1 MSRARHPLPTDL
13 VALFSFDG
21 RVYPNEAKPFDRL
34 GMDERARPLEEAL
47 EQWFSFATGKQT
59 YVNVRG
65 VTIRGLINARPR
77 GKRTAWEVEA
87 LIDADDDKGV
97 VSSLFSRMLYGV
109 GRGGAERVFVRLDAT
124 SGIVR
129 AARDAGFFP
138 YQTQTLY
145 RLSGPSAEGR
155 GRARDVGLRTKSRQ
169 DLHGIFQLYM
179 HAVPANVRAIEG
191 ATFKEWQA
199 ALEPWGGRT
208 KDLVLDEDGAIAAWA
223 RVQSGQTG
231 RLSILSTSRSAGLDE
246 VIAAAVAKLAKS
258 EVLLTLVPEQEL
270 GMAAAFERQGFQ
282 PAGSYLMMA
291 KRLTRTAQELVPETS
306 GAVATN

>member
-1 MSRARHPLPTDL
+1 MSRARYPLPTDL

-34 GMDERARPLEEAL
+34 GLDERARPLEEAL
-47 EQWFSFATGKQT
+47 EQWFFFATGKQT

-65 VTIRGLINARPR
+65 ATIRGLINARPR

-97 VSSLFSRMLYGV
+97 VSSLFSRMLSGI
-109 GRGGAERVFVRLDAT
+109 GKGGAERVFIRLDAR
-124 SGIVR
+124 SAIVH
-129 AARDAGFFP
+129 AAREAGFFA
-138 YQTQTLY
+138 YQPQILY
-145 RLSGPSAEGR
+145 KLTGR
-155 GRARDVGLRTKSRQ
+155 SREKAQEVGLRPKSRQ

-179 HAVPANVRAIEG
+179 HAVPATVRAIEG

-208 KDLVLDEDGAIAAWA
+208 KDLVLEEEGAIAAWA

-231 RLSILSTSRSAGLDE
+231 RLSVLSTSRSASLDE
-246 VIAAAVAKLAKS
+246 VIAAAVARLSKS
-258 EVLLTLVPEQEL
+258 DVVLTLVPEQDP
-270 GMAAAFERQGFQ
+270 GMASAFERQGFQ
-282 PAGSYLMMA
+282 QAGGYLMMA
-291 KRLTRTAQELVPETS
+291 KRLTRTVQELVPETA
-306 GAVATN
+306 GVTVMN